1 MLPAERQRRI
11 LVMLAEYGSV
21 RTVEVA
27 AALEV
32 TNETVR
38 KDFETLEGQRKLT
51 RVHGGATRPQQAR
64 KELAWSE
71 RQSIRRKEKRAIA
84 KLAAARIQPDET
96 IFLDASSTVLTLCE
110 FLPEVPLTILTN
122 AHNIFTTLENRPTF
136 DLICTG
142 GRYDAKSRSYI
153 GLMAEDSLRRYH
165 IDRMF
170 FSGNGVDLARGV
182 SESNSRQ
189 AHFKERVIPCA
200 EETIL
205 LADHTKLGAKS
216 SFFFA
221 GITDISRLVT
231 DSTSSPAFLSEL
243 ETRGVK
249 VETAPGKH

>member
-11 LVMLAEYGSV
+11 LAMLAEHGSV

-27 AALEV
+27 AALGV

-38 KDFETLEGQRKLT
+38 KDFETLEERHELM
-51 RVHGGATRPQQAR
+51 RVHGGATARQRAR

-84 KLAAARIQPDET
+84 RHAASLIQPEET

-110 FLPEVPLTILTN
+110 FLPDVPLTIITN
-122 AHNIFTTLENRPTF
+122 AHNVFTALENRPHF

-142 GRYDAKSRSYI
+142 GRYDAKSRSYL
-153 GLMAEDSLRRYH
+153 GLMAEDTLRRFH

-170 FSGNGVDLARGV
+170 FSGNGIDIERGV

-189 AHFKERVIPCA
+189 AHFKERVIRCS
-200 EETIL
+200 EQIVL
-205 LADHTKLGAKS
+205 LADHTKTGVKS

-221 GITDISRLVT
+221 GIGDLSLLVT
-231 DSTSSPAFLSEL
+231 DTASNPAFLEEL
-243 ETRGVK
+243 EQHD
-249 VETAPGKH
+249 VEVEVAR

>member
-1 MLPAERQRRI
+1 MLPTERQRRI
-11 LVMLAEYGSV
+11 LLMLDEHESV
-21 RTVEVA
+21 RTIEVA
-27 AALEV
+27 AALGV

-38 KDFETLEGQRKLT
+38 KDFETLEEQHKLL
-51 RVHGGATRPQQAR
+51 RVHGGATRPHQAR

-71 RQSIRRKEKRAIA
+71 RQSVRRKEKRAIA
-84 KLAAARIQPDET
+84 LQAAKLVQPEET

-110 FLPEVPLTILTN
+110 FLPEVPLTVLTN
-122 AHNIFTTLENRPTF
+122 AHNVFTALENRPHI

-170 FSGNGVDLARGV
+170 FSGNGVDLERGV

-189 AHFKERVIPCA
+189 AHFKERVIRCS
-200 EETIL
+200 EQIVL
-205 LADHTKLGAKS
+205 LADHTKMGVKS

-221 GITDISRLVT
+221 PPEEISLLITDSAA
-231 DSTSSPAFLSEL
+231 DPGFLDEL
-243 ETRGVK
+243 RRQD
-249 VETAPGKH
+249 VEIQTAAK

>member
-11 LVMLAEYGSV
+11 LAMLAEHGSV

-27 AALEV
+27 EALDV

-38 KDFETLEGQRKLT
+38 KDFETLEDQGVLT
-51 RVHGGATRPQQAR
+51 RVHGGATRQRHAR

-71 RQSIRRKEKRAIA
+71 RQSIQRKEKRAIA
-84 KLAAARIQPDET
+84 KLAAALIRPDET

-122 AHNIFTTLENRPTF
+122 AHNVFTALESQPAF

-170 FSGNGVDLARGV
+170 CSGSGIDLERGV

-200 EETIL
+200 EEIIL
-205 LADHTKLGAKS
+205 LADHTKLGVKS

-221 GITDISRLVT
+221 GTNDISLLVT
-231 DSTSSPAFLSEL
+231 DSAADPAFLEEL
-243 ETRGVK
+243 GAK
-249 VETAPGKH
+249 GMKIETARRNH